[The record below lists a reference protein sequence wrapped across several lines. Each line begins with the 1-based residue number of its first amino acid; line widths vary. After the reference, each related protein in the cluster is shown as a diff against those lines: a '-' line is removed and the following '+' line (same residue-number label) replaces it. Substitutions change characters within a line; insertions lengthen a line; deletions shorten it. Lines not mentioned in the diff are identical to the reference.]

1 MKTVPV
7 RPELHREI
15 PKDMSRIL
23 QVFIEH
29 QWAHTPEEL
38 AAQRKA
44 HLGHQH
50 LHLTLLNTSE
60 FLLRVTKLLGE

>member
-1 MKTVPV
+1 MKTVPM

-15 PKDMSRIL
+15 PKHMSRIL
-23 QVFIEH
+23 QVFVEH

-44 HLGHQH
+44 HLGH
-50 LHLTLLNTSE
+50 LHLTLLDTSE
-60 FLLRVTKLLGE
+60 FPLRVMKLLGE